1 MSFPLCRARAAL
13 AAAGLF
19 AGAPT
24 AFAQMSPALDRF
36 SLSVGA
42 FAAEPRFE
50 TSVRTELGT
59 LGSGELKNG
68 HVTMPRISADLMIG
82 DNHGLS
88 FDYYRFKRDYGTGG
102 ISNLVLGPT
111 SLNAVGNLNFNLRF
125 DFAKLAYRWWLGS
138 GDTVLGLGA
147 GAAYYRVKL
156 DTRAYA
162 SLGGFSG
169 LSGSFNRSDSDDAI
183 APLLEVGLRHAITPD
198 LRLFA
203 DLSGMR
209 KGGSRF
215 RGNIYNAA
223 AGVEWFPAKNVGVA
237 LSYGVTSI
245 DLRRE
250 GSGFIDGARVKLK
263 LQGPTLAL
271 KARF

>member
-13 AAAGLF
+13 AAAGLAATTPAVF
-19 AGAPT
+19 S
-24 AFAQMSPALDRF
+24 QVSPALDRF
-36 SLSVGA
+36 SFSVGA

-50 TSVRTELGT
+50 TTVRTELGNI
-59 LGSGELKNG
+59 GSGELKNG
-68 HVTMPRISADLMIG
+68 HVAMPRITADLLIG

-88 FDYYRFKRDYGTGG
+88 FDYYRFKRDYGASGF
-102 ISNLVLGPT
+102 NNFALGPT
-111 SLNAVGNLNFNLRF
+111 SVNALGNLNFNLRF

-138 GDTVLGLGA
+138 GDTVFGLGA

-162 SLGGFSG
+162 SLGGLPA

-209 KGGSRF
+209 KGGSRL
-215 RGNIYNAA
+215 RGDIYNAA

-237 LSYGVTSI
+237 LSYGVTRI

-250 GSGFIDGARVKLK
+250 GSGFVDGARVKLK